1 MSIGAAMLSSA
12 IAEKDI
18 YIFKAML
25 PEMGYA
31 ILEQQRAHLND
42 DRLAEYK
49 HCLWLLRE
57 SNVKGMLT
65 IDFAL
70 WNAEKKQW
78 QNSSIRMALT
88 AKGWVK
94 ALNPAEVVMLENITA
109 ESAAAHE
116 QSLTA
121 HITGLNNGLFTTK
134 NRLNPRK
141 EQQTQAAIYT
151 SYVDISEEGK
161 LRSRMVDL
169 SPGVKQAIT
178 CELSKQVFKSPVV
191 MNRNMSVRVRGWEFI
206 NLYKGRSYEES
217 ELIALNVPRSC
228 FYHNYFLAH
237 AINRLGCT
245 NDSKIESLAEDIL
258 VDGVEIDQLKEPQ
271 ILPSGHSFSKST
283 IHDLSAASITGEM
296 ACPITRGNFRL
307 NDVVENINLERFIQE
322 WPLGKRIITAPK
334 L

>member
-1 MSIGAAMLSSA
+1 MLSSA
-12 IAEKDI
+12 IAENDI

-31 ILEQQRAHLND
+31 FLEQQRAQVND
-42 DRLAEYK
+42 DQLAEYN
-49 HCLWLLRE
+49 HCIWLLRE

-65 IDFAL
+65 IDFTL

-116 QSLTA
+116 QSLTE
-121 HITGLNNGLFTTK
+121 HISGLRNGLFTTH

-141 EQQTQAAIYT
+141 EQQTEAGIYS
-151 SYVDISEEGK
+151 SYITVSEEGK
-161 LRSRMVDL
+161 PRSRMVDIT
-169 SPGVKQAIT
+169 PGVKQAIT
-178 CELSKQVFKSPVV
+178 CELSKKVFKKPAV
-191 MNRNMSVRVRGWEFI
+191 MNRNMNVRVHGWQFI

-217 ELIALNVPRSC
+217 ELLALNVPRSC
-228 FYHNYFLAH
+228 FYHNYFLAK

-245 NDSKIESLAEDIL
+245 DDTKIDSLAKDLLE
-258 VDGVEIDQLKEPQ
+258 DGVLLEQLNNPR
-271 ILPSGHSFSKST
+271 ILPSGHSFSEST
-283 IHDLSAASITGEM
+283 ILELYAASINDEM
-296 ACPITRGNFRL
+296 KCPLTRAVFTL
-307 NDVVENINLERFIQE
+307 NDVVENINLNRFIQE
-322 WPLGKRIITAPK
+322 WPLGKQILAARAPK